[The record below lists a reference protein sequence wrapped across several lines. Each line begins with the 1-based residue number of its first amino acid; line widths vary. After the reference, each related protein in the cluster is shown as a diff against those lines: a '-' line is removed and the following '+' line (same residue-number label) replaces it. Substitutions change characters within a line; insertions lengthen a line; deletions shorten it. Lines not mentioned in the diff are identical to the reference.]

1 MRKIIFTN
9 LDGGLV
15 VVIPV
20 VNTFGEAEGFTE
32 ADAEKRA
39 WDTLPSD
46 AINPRWCDASEVPT
60 DRTFRAAWVNT
71 DSKLTIDMAKARN
84 IHLDSIRIKRNAEL
98 SKLDIQATKAQDI
111 GDAETLAQIRA
122 RKQELRDLP
131 ATLAP
136 TLASALSVDALKAI
150 QPLE

>member
-1 MRKIIFTN
+1 MKTVIKCTDGSVAVMTLVNGADLSEALRKWGDVN
-9 LDGGLV
+9 AGKYLSHREMPDD
-15 VVIPV
+15 VIP
-20 VNTFGEAEGFTE
+20 
-32 ADAEKRA
+32 
-39 WDTLPSD
+39 S
-46 AINPRWCDASEVPT
+46 
-60 DRTFRAAWVNT
+60 DRTFRNAWADT
-71 DSKLTIDMAKARN
+71 TPELTIDVDMVKARS
-84 IHLDSIRIKRNAEL
+84 IHLERIRIKRNAEL
-98 SKLDIQATKAQDI
+98 SKLDVQATKAQDI